1 MTAAG
6 CLEEASARLGRPSVL
21 LAASLAAFIAG
32 AIPGCAG
39 GGRGTTGGGAGAG
52 GAAGA
57 PGSAGQ
63 AAGTGGGAGATGGSA
78 GGSGGMSSVGAAG
91 GGGAAAAAAGA
102 AGSAAGMSGTGGRG
116 GTAGGNAAAGA
127 GGSPGGA
134 GAGAAGMAAA
144 ASGDI
149 VGKVTV
155 GYQGWFDAANDGA
168 GIDPPW
174 WHWTTDRT
182 TPTAANISIKSWPD
196 VSELAKTYATGL
208 PNLGGGRP
216 AALYSNW
223 DASTVDKQVAWMQ
236 DAGIDTI
243 ALQRFGDFRGT
254 GEARNVVATNV
265 RLASEAH
272 GRKFYVMYDIS
283 GWDTFQQDLK
293 SDWTTHIVGELHL
306 TDSPAYAK
314 QNGKPVVAIWGLGYS
329 GHPGTPQT
337 TLDIVSYFHG
347 LGMYVIG
354 GVGNDWRTADGTRW
368 SQAGFLDLYDAL
380 DAISPWMVG
389 VVGDDAGSDANRQS
403 YNEGD
408 VAYLHARGKHY
419 QPCVLPGDLQEHQ
432 RHHGD
437 FMWHQLY
444 NMIQIG
450 SDGIYISMYDEYNE
464 GNQIAKT
471 AATAADAPAGSSFVT
486 LDEDGTACSSDYYLR
501 LTGDGG
507 KMLRKQIPLTS
518 ARPTSPM

>member
-1 MTAAG
+1 MTFAG
-6 CLEEASARLGRPSVL
+6 CLEGARARAGWPSGPL
-21 LAASLAAFIAG
+21 SASLAAYILCATL
-32 AIPGCAG
+32 GCAG
-39 GGRGTTGGGAGAG
+39 GGGRGTSTAD

-57 PGSAGQ
+57 DSASGIAGASGSAGRG
-63 AAGTGGGAGATGGSA
+63 AGTGGGAGATGGSA
-78 GGSGGMSSVGAAG
+78 GGGAGTNSSGAAG
-91 GGGAAAAAAGA
+91 GGGAGGAAGA
-102 AGSAAGMSGTGGRG
+102 AAGTSGAGGQGGAAGGSAGS
-116 GTAGGNAAAGA
+116 AAAGA
-127 GGSPGGA
+127 GG
-134 GAGAAGMAAA
+134 AAG
-144 ASGDI
+144 SGDI

-174 WHWTTDRT
+174 WHWTTDRN

-208 PNLGGGRP
+208 PALGGGGP
-216 AALYSNW
+216 ATLYSNW
-223 DASTVDKQVAWMQ
+223 DASTVDTQVKWMQ

-254 GEARNVVATNV
+254 GEARNVVAANV
-265 RLASEAH
+265 RLAAEAH

-283 GWDTFQQDLK
+283 GWDTWQDDLK

-314 QNGKPVVAIWGLGYS
+314 QNGKPVLAIWGLGYS

-337 TLDIVSYFHG
+337 TLDVVSYFQG

-368 SQAGFLDLYDAL
+368 SQAGFLDVYDAL

-389 VVGDDAGSDANRQS
+389 VVGDDAGSDANRQT

-471 AATAADAPAGSSFVT
+471 AATSADVPAGSSFVT

-501 LTGDGG
+501 LTGDGD
-507 KMLRKQIPLTS
+507 KMLKKQIPLTS
-518 ARPTSPM
+518 VRPTSPM